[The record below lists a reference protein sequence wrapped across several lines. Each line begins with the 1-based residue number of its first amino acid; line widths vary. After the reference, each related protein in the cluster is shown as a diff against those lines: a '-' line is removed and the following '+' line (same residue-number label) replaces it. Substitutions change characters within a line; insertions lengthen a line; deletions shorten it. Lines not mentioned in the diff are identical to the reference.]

1 MTTPQ
6 DTASPQDTA
15 PIETA
20 PMEQGG
26 HTPVMLR
33 EVIEALSPRDGAIYL
48 DGTFGAG
55 GYAEAILAAADCRV
69 WGIDRDPEAV
79 ARGQALAA
87 RHPERLNLI
96 HGRFGAMDTLLG
108 ARQVFAVDGI
118 ALDLGVSSMQL
129 DQAERGFS
137 FRAEGPLDMRMDRGD
152 AAGND
157 AGGATGDAGPS
168 AAEVVNELS
177 EAELADIIHHYGEE
191 RRARQVA
198 RAIVAARRERPI
210 EDTARLAEIVRAAV
224 RAPSKGRAKP
234 QSKSAGKGKGRTGL
248 GIDPATRTF
257 QALRIHVNDEL
268 GELDRGLHAAERLL
282 APGGRLAVV
291 SFHSLED
298 RAVKAFLRARAGAG
312 ARGSRHR
319 PEAAA
324 RRDPTF
330 LPLFRGACRPGRAEC
345 QANPRARSARLRAAE
360 RTAAAA
366 WNGMPAEPAAHSG
379 GATA

>member
-1 MTTPQ
+1 MS
-6 DTASPQDTA
+6 AAPQDTA
-15 PIETA
+15 PPNTA
-20 PMEQGG
+20 PPNTAPDETVPVQRGG
-26 HTPVMLR
+26 HTPVMLG
-33 EVIEALSPRDGAIYL
+33 EVIEALSPRDGAIYI

-87 RHPERLNLI
+87 RHPERLKLI

-137 FRAEGPLDMRMDRGD
+137 FRAEGPLDMRM
-152 AAGND
+152 
-157 AGGATGDAGPS
+157 GGSADDGEDAGPS

-224 RAPSKGRAKP
+224 RAASKGRAKP
-234 QSKSAGKGKGRTGL
+234 RGKNAKR

-268 GELDRGLHAAERLL
+268 GELERGLHAAERLL

-298 RAVKAFLRARAGAG
+298 RAVKVFLRARAGAG
-312 ARGSRHR
+312 PSGSRHR
-319 PEAAA
+319 PEAAP

-345 QANPRARSARLRAAE
+345 EANPRARSARLRAAE

-366 WNGMPAEPAAHSG
+366 WNGPGTDGPAQTAAQ
-379 GATA
+379 TAGETAGETA